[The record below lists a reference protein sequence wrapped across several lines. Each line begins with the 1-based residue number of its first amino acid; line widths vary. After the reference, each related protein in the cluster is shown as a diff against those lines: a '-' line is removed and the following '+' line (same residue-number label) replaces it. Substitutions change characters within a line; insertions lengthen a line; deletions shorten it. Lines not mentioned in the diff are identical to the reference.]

1 MQISI
6 LLPYKENYSKDK
18 AGAVSLFVKD
28 LVKSSIFKNN
38 IKIFGSTNNKKILT
52 KNYINIESKSLFLK
66 SSNSEYVKNFIQ
78 NDAFKRTDILEI
90 HNRPNYIKLIKPY
103 YKNKIFLFFH
113 NDPLSMNGSKSK
125 DERVYLLNNVDRIIF
140 NSNWSK
146 NRFFINIE
154 KSKTTENKTTICYQS
169 TSKTKINFS
178 SKNKTITFIGKL
190 NTAKGYDLFGNTIIK
205 ILNKYKDWKAYV
217 IGDEPREIIEF
228 KHDNLKIL
236 GFKNN
241 DFILNFLKKNSIS
254 IICSRWEEPFGR
266 TSLEAASRGCATIIS
281 NRGGLP
287 ETSKSAIILKYL
299 NEKNLYKKISE
310 LIDNP
315 KKLLKFQKNNYNNF
329 YLTHKFVSNILDN
342 LRKKFII
349 TKFNLN
355 LKKKFKILHITNFNY
370 RFDGRLQYNTG
381 RRINNGFVR
390 LGHNVLTLSDRDIL
404 SQNKSLTDPLGKKTL
419 EKKIINSYE
428 NFKPDL
434 AIFGHADNVSLEA
447 ISYLKDKGVKLS
459 QWFLDPISKHGP
471 DYNNNKKRILDKID
485 FLETSFITTDP
496 NALDFEIKNSFFMP
510 NPCDESFE
518 IMDNSKKNCDF
529 DVFFAMSH
537 GVHRGDLKKG
547 KNDNREIF
555 LKKLVNMNKLIKFDI
570 YGMNNIQPIWGD
582 DFINNL
588 SNSSMGLNLS
598 RGKPIKYYSSDR
610 IAQLMGNGLLTF
622 IDEKTK
628 FSDFFSNK
636 EIVTYKD
643 INDLSYKLNKYKKD
657 AIQRKK
663 IAGNGKKSYF
673 KYFNSTLVSRYIINK
688 TLDIKNTDTYI
699 WEK

>member
-154 KSKTTENKTTICYQS
+154 KSKTTENKTTVCYQS

-287 ETSKSAIILKYL
+287 ETSKSAIILKSL

-404 SQNKSLTDPLGKKTL
+404 NQNKSLTDPFGKKTL

>member
-287 ETSKSAIILKYL
+287 ETSKSAIILKSL

-404 SQNKSLTDPLGKKTL
+404 NQNKSLTDPLGKKTL